1 MGKEVLDTITGIVT
15 AIVGLAILA
24 VLVSKNANTSG
35 VITASGSAL
44 AADLQAAEAPVT
56 GGGGLATNFLDNGS
70 FGMTGVTG

>member
-35 VITASGSAL
+35 VIQASGSAL
-44 AADLQAAEAPVT
+44 ASDLQAAEAPVT
-56 GGGGLATNFLDNGS
+56 GSSGLGGFSDIGN
-70 FGMTGVTG
+70 FGMTGVTA